1 MRKIEFFYFGT
12 YLYCL
17 NFLNSYREHRRFQKK
32 LATFAEKK
40 YDLSAFS
47 QHITFFARI
56 QPARCCTA
64 K

>member
-40 YDLSAFS
+40 
-47 QHITFFARI
+47 I
-56 QPARCCTA
+56 
-64 K
+64 